1 MPRNAKAPRRLD
13 ILGRAPVLDAESETS
28 YWELH
33 EHMFGALEPADIVD
47 EIQVR
52 DAVDVAWNIKRLRHT
67 LSTILS
73 AKITA
78 AITRK
83 ASSLVEAGPELN
95 SGTEEQRQEMAKLLN
110 PNSPFTWQARKARYP
125 RAAARYDELWE
136 AARLTLNLAEIQ
148 AEIVVAHLDTIE
160 RLEALIMIEERRFDS
175 IIREFDRRRMMRQ
188 LRHDL
193 HNPEKA
199 KIKTI
204 DTKVICNKTIA

>member
-1 MPRNAKAPRRLD
+1 MTRNAKAPRRLD
-13 ILGRAPVLDAESETS
+13 ILGRAPVLDGESETS

-47 EIQVR
+47 EIRVR

-110 PNSPFTWQARKARYP
+110 PNSPVYLASPEGAVSASSCKIRRTLGGC
-125 RAAARYDELWE
+125 AAN
-136 AARLTLNLAEIQ
+136 TQ
-148 AEIVVAHLDTIE
+148 
-160 RLEALIMIEERRFDS
+160 S
-175 IIREFDRRRMMRQ
+175 G
-188 LRHDL
+188 
-193 HNPEKA
+193 
-199 KIKTI
+199 
-204 DTKVICNKTIA
+204 